1 MISDL
6 TRHQLYIQRWGNGI
20 YRDIEPLLIAI
31 RDKLLAR
38 VSTATPAQ
46 LRNIEILLADIE
58 QGLIPVSEKLF
69 SGLYDFAEYENTWT
83 LKLIDSATI
92 PAVTIGTAFEIE
104 RIKAL
109 IDNSTIKFADKES
122 FTVME
127 LFATFSDRFQLD
139 VKNEIELGLAAGE
152 TTDVIAKRIKD
163 LTHNRTSAQAKAV
176 VLTAANHAGNV
187 TRSETFAE
195 YGHLFEGEEY
205 VAVLDSKTSPPC
217 FVRDGGIWSVGEHKP
232 LNEIARRNTFLRPP
246 LHFRCRSL
254 TTFKLKPQYALG
266 GDTTRASKD
275 GQVSA
280 KLTYGEWLKGQSKAV
295 QYEVLGKTRAE
306 AFRAGTIQI
315 DRFVDNSGHTYTLEE
330 LRKADLIK

>member
-6 TRHQLYIQRWGNGI
+6 TKHQIYIQRRGNGI

-46 LRNIEILLADIE
+46 LSNIEILLADIE

-69 SGLYDFAEYENTWT
+69 AGLYDFAEYENTWT
-83 LKLIDSATI
+83 LKLIDSATL

-109 IDNSTIKFADKES
+109 IDESKIKFADKES
-122 FTVME
+122 FTVAE
-127 LFATFSDRFQLD
+127 LFTTFSDRFQLD
-139 VKNEIELGLAAGE
+139 VKSEIELGIAAGE

-163 LTHNRTSAQAKAV
+163 LTHNRTAAQAKAV

-195 YGHLFEGEEY
+195 YSDLFDGEEY
-205 VAVLDSKTSPPC
+205 VAVLDSRTTLVCSSLDSKIFPIGKGPQ
-217 FVRDGGIWSVGEHKP
+217 
-232 LNEIARRNTFLRPP
+232 PP
-246 LHFRCRSL
+246 LHYRCRSVRVP
-254 TTFKLKPQYALG
+254 KLKPQYALG

-275 GQVSA
+275 GQVSS

-315 DRFVDNSGHTYTLEE
+315 DRFVDNTGHTYTLEE